1 MKNRKQ
7 KGVFLDD
14 KLSYKYNTIEDKQVN
29 ISLNSLRKRENKN
42 IKIDYLAV
50 QRQKREQDSDYKTR
64 NNERTLDQ
72 LMNDNRLN
80 EYEKMDAVKRRADK
94 MER

>member
-1 MKNRKQ
+1 M
-7 KGVFLDD
+7 
-14 KLSYKYNTIEDKQVN
+14 I
-29 ISLNSLRKRENKN
+29 IIIN
-42 IKIDYLAV
+42 IKIDYLAE